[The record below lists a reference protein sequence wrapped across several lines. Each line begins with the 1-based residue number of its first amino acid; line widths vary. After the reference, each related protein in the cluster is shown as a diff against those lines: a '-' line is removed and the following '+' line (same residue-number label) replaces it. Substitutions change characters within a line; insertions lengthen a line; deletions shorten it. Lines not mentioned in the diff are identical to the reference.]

1 MYPVCSTVLVF
12 ALQWR
17 NHQVNLIMDSETQW
31 GHMTLMH
38 RYNNCDL
45 PGNSTM
51 AARDTKRLG
60 LTGVVGGNYWST
72 NIIEH
77 KRKQV
82 M

>member
-45 PGNSTM
+45 PGNSKM
-51 AARDTKRLG
+51 AAQDTK
-60 LTGVVGGNYWST
+60 
-72 NIIEH
+72 
-77 KRKQV
+77 
-82 M
+82 